1 MATVRISL
9 TIKILEDEVDIL
21 DLYGDYLC
29 RQGHRVLNKYVNAE
43 SILADIDIECPD
55 VYMIDYLLPGN
66 NNGIYVASEI
76 LNKFPSSCIM
86 FVSGFELLKDEISKR
101 ENFKDKNVDLL
112 IKPVKLGKLEDSLI
126 NLVQRNGK

>member
-1 MATVRISL
+1 
-9 TIKILEDEVDIL
+9 
-21 DLYGDYLC
+21 
-29 RQGHRVLNKYVNAE
+29 
-43 SILADIDIECPD
+43 
-55 VYMIDYLLPGN
+55 
-66 NNGIYVASEI
+66 
-76 LNKFPSSCIM
+76 M